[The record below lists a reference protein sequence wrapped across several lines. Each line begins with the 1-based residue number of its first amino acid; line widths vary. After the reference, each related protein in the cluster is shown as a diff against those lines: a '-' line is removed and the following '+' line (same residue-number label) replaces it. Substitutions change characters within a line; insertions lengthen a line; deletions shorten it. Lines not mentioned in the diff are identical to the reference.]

1 MKNQDVVSSLAALA
15 QESRLAIYRL
25 LVKRGPDGY
34 AAGEIAG
41 KLGIPAPTLSF
52 HLKELAQAGLIGA
65 RRESRFLYYSANF
78 ERMNDLVGFLT
89 EHCCTLGT
97 ACANPVCAPSKLPAR
112 RKSA

>member
-1 MKNQDVVSSLAALA
+1 MNNQDAVVSLAALA

-34 AAGEIAG
+34 AAGEIAER
-41 KLGIPAPTLSF
+41 LDIRAQTLSF

-78 ERMNDLVGFLT
+78 EVMNDLVAFLT
-89 EHCCTLGT
+89 EHCCSLGSDSAPP
-97 ACANPVCAPSKLPAR
+97 ACVPSKSPAR